1 MTWRAIYG
9 RPYNEVLDS
18 LGAITED
25 SGYVQ
30 GEANNAPSM
39 SLKFCGFEAG
49 SYNRVPLSP
58 QLAPVL
64 SCA

>member
-1 MTWRAIYG
+1 MTWRAIYA
-9 RPYNEVLDS
+9 RPSNEVLDS

-49 SYNRVPLSP
+49 PYNRSLVTPCAVRSPL
-58 QLAPVL
+58 L
-64 SCA
+64 